1 MKKVFTVLVSAILA
15 IAMAISMVAC
25 GGSGTGPLDTPQN
38 FKIDATGKYSF
49 DEVSGA
55 DRYSLNIYSADV
67 YDAETHTLA
76 EGASATY
83 SATLRQASGTV
94 SGLDSIPWNSYIAV
108 LQAKPASGS
117 EREDSAETTAT
128 FAKGGKLSTPEF
140 YVFAGTLMNMGSGEG
155 GENPP
160 APDGEGGN
168 PAAPGEEGGNP
179 AAPGGEGGTPA
190 GPGGMDSGNEGEP
203 PASGGEG
210 GNPAGPGGMDSGNE
224 GESTP
229 KLYIVINT
237 DNYLK
242 NAFATEAVFS
252 FAYEVYADEAMTDLL
267 YEEDCFADNIVPA
280 GFTLY
285 SGNEATI
292 DISDFWT
299 EEYTTWYVRV
309 KANGNAERN
318 VTESD
323 WTELFEITFNN
334 TSTVPFDYGFGR
346 ESNVGNFG

>member
-1 MKKVFTVLVSAILA
+1 MGRGHTARFFRVIHEIGLA
-15 IAMAISMVAC
+15 VI
-25 GGSGTGPLDTPQN
+25 
-38 FKIDATGKYSF
+38 
-49 DEVSGA
+49 
-55 DRYSLNIYSADV
+55 
-67 YDAETHTLA
+67 
-76 EGASATY
+76 
-83 SATLRQASGTV
+83 
-94 SGLDSIPWNSYIAV
+94 
-108 LQAKPASGS
+108 
-117 EREDSAETTAT
+117 
-128 FAKGGKLSTPEF
+128 
-140 YVFAGTLMNMGSGEG
+140 VFAIGNNFNRVFIGTDRSVRTQT
-155 GENPP
+155 
-160 APDGEGGN
+160 DKD
-168 PAAPGEEGGNP
+168 
-179 AAPGGEGGTPA
+179 TA
-190 GPGGMDSGNEGEP
+190 GDIIGFDI
-203 PASGGEG
+203 
-210 GNPAGPGGMDSGNE
+210 
-224 GESTP
+224 
-229 KLYIVINT
+229 KRIVIRQRRVRYIVINT